1 MRKKTNFVDRN
12 GNDIFV
18 DDRVRITEVSFLGK
32 PAVSEGKVYYDKSDD
47 SYGIRFFPKGDDCGF
62 DDLLEDYLDLCEVI
76 KDKKMRQLPS
86 LPLELLQSQTIL
98 NLTNSAKR
106 EEFRQSLMQTIDLDD
121 LSSVREEI
129 PELGHWS
136 DEEVIVFGNLW
147 AENIYEVSGFQAPS
161 RDGWLNML
169 ALSDTLSYPIEKC
182 LESFYGYGIFK
193 IDEIDGIY
201 NAWLV
206 DNEEAK
212 KKISWNLESNDPK
225 GYLDG
230 LVRRAGQ
237 L

>member
-18 DDRVRITEVSFLGK
+18 GDRVRITEVSFLGK

-169 ALSDTLSYPIEKC
+169 ALSD
-182 LESFYGYGIFK
+182 GIFK